1 MKENKFSKTPE
12 NMQLACRVWM
22 CWIPERTMMI
32 DDDDDDDDDDI
43 GQSRLFSNI
52 NNDSFE

>member
-1 MKENKFSKTPE
+1 
-12 NMQLACRVWM
+12 
-22 CWIPERTMMI
+22 MMI